1 MLDLAQLQA
10 FQQQQAEQAQQAA
23 KVAMEQQRR
32 QADQAQKQMM
42 ERAKQ
47 EEEAQLRNSRNQAMA
62 DTKQKM
68 AQVQEKKCHLHKKP
82 KKGCKFCDKHK
93 DMVSEV
99 QKEGKV
105 SLDKLNK
112 AGQPGKN
119 SMQDADMDDDE
130 KPLPLVNGKS
140 FGFSGLLQTHVT
152 ECAHFKSL
160 LSLETFE
167 QLVDETYQYAK
178 TAEPYM
184 ANSGT
189 VPSALFACLYRFF
202 TLGLSSSQLRKL
214 MENQDSPY
222 IRCLG
227 FLYARFGLPHD
238 QVLKWLSEYLLDDEE
253 FATSEGGSERITMGG
268 YVENLLATEKYYS
281 AVLPRF
287 PMATKRH
294 IEEKIAPLSQNRKR
308 MAANR
313 SCIDS
318 FRDRSVKVECM
329 VNGEWVEATII
340 ELDEHL
346 AGRPKVMVRLADT
359 NAEDYVH
366 LGMVILRD
374 GSSRKGSSRRSGE
387 VDWTTEKGRSDKEL
401 VEEMRAKDRDKA
413 VCSSGKDYARKP
425 LGYKAACALPREQ
438 GQASYKLMEE
448 ETFISVKKRARTPSP
463 DRQNFKQ
470 QKVSDEH
477 KARMQ
482 QIFEKYG
489 NQKSAGEAKSS
500 GSGMDGSDVM
510 RLG

>member
-32 QADQAQKQMM
+32 QEEQAREQEKQ
-42 ERAKQ
+42 RARM
-47 EEEAQLRNSRNQAMA
+47 EEEMKLRNSKNQAIA
-62 DTKQKM
+62 ETNKKM
-68 AQVQEKKCHLHKKP
+68 AEANDKKCHLHKKP

-93 DMVSEV
+93 GLVSEV
-99 QKEGKV
+99 QKEGQE
-105 SLDKLNK
+105 SLHKLNRVS
-112 AGQPGKN
+112 GQGRHGGM
-119 SMQDADMDDDE
+119 SMQDSELDDE
-130 KPLPLVNGKS
+130 DKPLPLVNGKS

-178 TAEPYM
+178 TCEPYM

-222 IRCLG
+222 IRTCG

-238 QVLKWLSEYLLDDEE
+238 QVLKWLAEYLLDDEE
-253 FATSEGGSERITMGG
+253 FVTTEGGNERITMGHF
-268 YVENLLATEKYYS
+268 VEQLLATEKYYN

-308 MAANR
+308 MQANR
-313 SCIDS
+313 ACMDS
-318 FRDRSVKVECM
+318 FRDRGVKVE
-329 VNGEWVEATII
+329 VLHNGEWAEATII

-346 AGRPKVMVRLADT
+346 AGRPKVMVRLGET
-359 NAEDYVH
+359 SSEEYVH

-374 GSSRKGSSRRSGE
+374 GSGRKNRRSGE
-387 VDWTTEKGRSDKEL
+387 VDWSTEKGRSDKEL

-489 NQKSAGEAKSS
+489 NQKSNEAKGSSS
-500 GSGMDGSDVM
+500 GLDNSDVM